1 MQFIGGTTMNSDSAR
16 RTFSKRFKYLIH
28 LRGCQ
33 LLDISQATG
42 ITSSALSRYTKYDQ
56 YQLTPSLENVV
67 AIANY
72 FDVSVDWLLGRTEDN
87 AAISRLID
95 AWNHASPEDRAIMTI
110 IVNKYDHVR
119 DAAGNE

>member
-1 MQFIGGTTMNSDSAR
+1 MNSDSAR
-16 RTFSKRFKYLIH
+16 RTFSKRFKDLIH